1 VAGRSIDPQGV
12 VGFDVAAAGV
22 IAESGEIDSWTSIA
36 SARQVITIGV
46 TSVDANDLHPY
57 VEVAIQGG
65 ALLAFVAGED
75 GEDGEAWLDG
85 VRFPVT
91 GEYELRI
98 RSFDGFDRGGY
109 TVELYDEV

>member
-1 VAGRSIDPQGV
+1 M
-12 VGFDVAAAGV
+12 GFDVAAAGV

-75 GEDGEAWLDG
+75 GEAWLDG